1 MFIAC
6 IVWLKLVSFAHTN
19 HDIRKL
25 ITSGKK
31 VCRVFYCFLHLCC
44 IFFKLLP
51 ALCGSVSHNEADIH
65 IPLYLSFF
73 SLWFFKYIWNTT
85 RGAFDLIE
93 LLIFFCHK
101 IYLSIFL
108 LVRGKLLESSGKE
121 ILAFLLL
128 FSLYFLNT
136 SEILPKTLRI
146 ILTYQICLP
155 TLVVFLVLF
164 GYSLG
169 VVTCDILCT
178 KGILT
183 IFTVNF
189 GSVLRKFMNC
199 CLSPLDVPSFL
210 QLNLLP
216 CYF

>member
-1 MFIAC
+1 MARRYVVC
-6 IVWLKLVSFAHTN
+6 STVSFIYA
-19 HDIRKL
+19 
-25 ITSGKK
+25 
-31 VCRVFYCFLHLCC
+31 VFSLSSYLYYVDRLVTTKQTFTFRFFFFL
-44 IFFKLLP
+44 
-51 ALCGSVSHNEADIH
+51 
-65 IPLYLSFF
+65 
-73 SLWFFKYIWNTT
+73 SLWFFKYIWNTI
-85 RGAFDLIE
+85 RGAFDLIKF
-93 LLIFFCHK
+93 LIFFCHR
-101 IYLSIFL
+101 IYISVFL
-108 LVRGKLLESSGKE
+108 LVRGKLLESLGKE
-121 ILAFLLL
+121 ILAFLLF

-136 SEILPKTLRI
+136 SEILPKRLRI